1 MVLEAAPEARS
12 QKRENAGAAEKE
24 NSGPARA
31 GQEKSQRKRHVRNQ
45 TESLILA
52 QDERWRRA

>member
-31 GQEKSQRKRHVRNQ
+31 GQEKVSESDTSGIKRRV
-45 TESLILA
+45 
-52 QDERWRRA
+52 